1 MAEIT
6 AAMVKELRDK
16 TQAGMMEAKKALTDS
31 DGDMDAAIRILRE
44 KHKNMQVKEG
54 RTSAEGIVEA
64 YVREHGHLGVLVEI
78 NSETD
83 FVARNEEFVALARF
97 LANHA
102 GSNPTAASI
111 EELLDTVHA
120 DTGAPA
126 RNRLQETFAKLRE
139 NIIFKRFVAF
149 ESPGTVEAYIHMGGQ
164 IGVLVELTGEGQ
176 SVRDLAKEVA
186 MHVAASRPKYLHR
199 EDVPPAVVEQERE
212 IVRNRTVGDPKNAS
226 KPAEIIEKI
235 IDGGI
240 ATFFKETVL
249 LDQPYVREP
258 KQTIAQ
264 LVAGKATIARF
275 ARYEVGE
282 AGA

>member
-1 MAEIT
+1 LI
-6 AAMVKELRDK
+6 
-16 TQAGMMEAKKALTDS
+16 
-31 DGDMDAAIRILRE
+31 
-44 KHKNMQVKEG
+44 
-54 RTSAEGIVEA
+54 
-64 YVREHGHLGVLVEI
+64 EI

-97 LANHA
+97 LAKHA
-102 GSNPTAASI
+102 GTHPTAASI
-111 EELLDTVHA
+111 DELLDAVHT

-149 ESPGTVEAYIHMGGQ
+149 ESAGTVDAYIHMGGQ
-164 IGVLVELTGEGQ
+164 IGAMVALTGEGQ
-176 SVRDLAKEVA
+176 PIRDLAREVA
-186 MHVAASRPKYLHR
+186 MHIAAARPKYLRR
-199 EDVPPAVVEQERE
+199 EEVPEEIVAQERE
-212 IVRNRTVGDPKNAS
+212 IVKARTMADPKNAA
-226 KPAEIIEKI
+226 KPAEILDKI

-240 ATFFKETVL
+240 ATFYKESVL

-264 LVAGKATIARF
+264 LIQGKASIERF